1 MSGKSILPSKRKRV
15 LIPALALLVVALA
28 ATTSWARTG
37 AVKWPTEAQET
48 ATSGTFT
55 NLPFCGTKQITLGIH
70 DGFGINAWSQESYAA
85 VRSEA
90 AKCPNVKQIVGLGG
104 GDLQKSI
111 SDVNSMVAQG
121 ANAIVLIPDFGQASS
136 PPSRQ
141 PTQAGVK
148 VVPWG
153 ADPGGKPAA
162 TTSRTSTGASP
173 IAGTMWANWMVKAAR
188 TARATSSSSA
198 ARPATRSAT
207 GQLKS
212 IVKVFAKHPG
222 HEAADG
228 QDDLARHELG
238 SRPPRR
244 S

>member
-90 AKCPNVKQIVGLGG
+90 AKCPNVKQIVG
-104 GDLQKSI
+104 
-111 SDVNSMVAQG
+111 
-121 ANAIVLIPDFGQASS
+121 
-136 PPSRQ
+136 
-141 PTQAGVK
+141 
-148 VVPWG
+148 
-153 ADPGGKPAA
+153 
-162 TTSRTSTGASP
+162 
-173 IAGTMWANWMVKAAR
+173 AR
-188 TARATSSSSA
+188 
-198 ARPATRSAT
+198 
-207 GQLKS
+207 
-212 IVKVFAKHPG
+212 
-222 HEAADG
+222 
-228 QDDLARHELG
+228 
-238 SRPPRR
+238 RR
-244 S
+244 